1 MHVRSTEKASEC
13 GARNT
18 YFLSFV
24 PTTPVKLCCGQEAVT
39 KTCPDLNT
47 TPSDSSLSTNSGF
60 LPRRMALKMETSFYH
75 DSELHQMP
83 QSKYANPGYS
93 RIPDAKP
100 RPNVAH
106 QEMRKS
112 LHLDFQNTSKKPHLQ
127 NILGTPELNLLK
139 LGSPELERLIIQ
151 SNGLV
156 TTTPTPTQFI
166 FPKNVT
172 DEQEQYAA
180 GFVAALE
187 RLHREEGDDDPS
199 GAQPCAIQMATNSTA
214 TASTSYPGAP
224 PPLSHHQP
232 TYHTLT
238 AMSTTTAL
246 PGSTVEHH
254 PTLNNTSAACSS
266 SSTAPPL
273 QHHSLSRPIK
283 EEPQTVPHQPMTA
296 LPTGPIDMETQE
308 LIKAERK
315 RLRNRIA
322 ASKCRKR
329 KLERISRLESKVKD
343 LKTQN
348 TDLSSTANQL
358 REQVCQLK
366 QKVMEH
372 VNSGCQ
378 VMLTQQLSFN

>member
-1 MHVRSTEKASEC
+1 MHVSTTEKASEC
-13 GARNT
+13 AVCSS

-24 PTTPVKLCCGQEAVT
+24 PTTPVKLCCGREAVT
-39 KTCPDLNT
+39 KTCPDSNP

-60 LPRRMALKMETSFYH
+60 YPRRMALKMETSFYH
-75 DSELHQMP
+75 DSELQPMP
-83 QSKYANPGYS
+83 HSKYANPGYS
-93 RIPDAKP
+93 RIPDQK
-100 RPNVAH
+100 PNVSGH
-106 QEMRKS
+106 EMRKS
-112 LHLDFQNTSKKPHLQ
+112 LTLDFANTSKKPHLQ

-187 RLHREEGDDDPS
+187 RLHREEIVDPN
-199 GAQPCAIQMATNSTA
+199 GQPCAQMATSSTA

-224 PPLSHHQP
+224 PPLSHQP

-254 PTLNNTSAACSS
+254 PTPTTAASTVSAACS

-273 QHHSLSRPIK
+273 QHQALSRPIK
-283 EEPQTVPHQPMTA
+283 EEPQTVPHQAMSA

-348 TDLSSTANQL
+348 TDLSTTANQL